1 MASTSTRPATP
12 LLQLLVFSIFTST
25 VSAQTTTT
33 ANNISAQQCP
43 SNELNYVHNGKQWCC
58 PGAIYGGGTDNMY
71 DDSAAFCCVGA
82 TFEVPGPSFAS
93 CFPFCSGSADGGVT
107 VTSTVS
113 LHVLQCCFEI
123 HADTFVAQTS
133 QPCSATVF
141 LTDSDYSSKVTS
153 AAASVSS
160 EQAEN
165 SSRKSQ
171 EAASKTSAGG
181 SAAMITGGPMMG
193 MMVAAGGFLLAV

>member
-1 MASTSTRPATP
+1 MTSTSTRPAMQ
-12 LLQLLVFSIFTST
+12 LLQLLLFSIFTST
-25 VSAQTTTT
+25 TIAQTMTT
-33 ANNISAQQCP
+33 ANNTSVQQCP

-58 PGAIYGGGTDNMY
+58 PGAIYGGGTDHMY
-71 DDSAAFCCVGA
+71 NDSAAFCCVGA
-82 TFEVPGPSFAS
+82 TFEVPGPSFAP
-93 CFPFCSGSADGGVT
+93 CFPFCSGSADVGVT
-107 VTSTVS
+107 VTST
-113 LHVLQCCFEI
+113 
-123 HADTFVAQTS
+123 TS

-141 LTDSDYSSKVTS
+141 LTDSDYSNKVTS

-171 EAASKTSAGG
+171 EAASKTSAGSG
-181 SAAMITGGPMMG
+181 AAMITSGPMMG

>member
-1 MASTSTRPATP
+1 MQS
-12 LLQLLVFSIFTST
+12 LQLLLFSILAST
-25 VSAQTTTT
+25 CIAQTTTT
-33 ANNISAQQCP
+33 ANNTSTQQCP

-58 PGAIYGGGTDNMY
+58 PGAIYGGGTDHMY
-71 DDSAAFCCVGA
+71 NDSAAFCCVGA
-82 TFEVPGPSFAS
+82 TFEVPGPSFAP
-93 CFPFCSGSADGGVT
+93 CFPFCSGSTDGGVT

-113 LHVLQCCFEI
+113 LHLLQCFLGSYANI
-123 HADTFVAQTS
+123 FVVQTS

-141 LTDSDYSSKVTS
+141 LTDSDYSNKVTS

-160 EQAEN
+160 EQAES

-181 SAAMITGGPMMG
+181 GPAMITSGPMMG
-193 MMVAAGGFLLAV
+193 VMVAAGGLLLAV

>member
-1 MASTSTRPATP
+1 MVSTSTRPATR

-25 VSAQTTTT
+25 VTAQTTIT

-82 TFEVPGPSFAS
+82 TFEVPGPSFAP

-107 VTSTVS
+107 VTST
-113 LHVLQCCFEI
+113 
-123 HADTFVAQTS
+123 TS
-133 QPCSATVF
+133 QPRSATVF

-171 EAASKTSAGG
+171 EAASTTSTGG
-181 SAAMITGGPMMG
+181 SAAMITSGPMMG
-193 MMVAAGGFLLAV
+193 MMVAAGGLLLAV